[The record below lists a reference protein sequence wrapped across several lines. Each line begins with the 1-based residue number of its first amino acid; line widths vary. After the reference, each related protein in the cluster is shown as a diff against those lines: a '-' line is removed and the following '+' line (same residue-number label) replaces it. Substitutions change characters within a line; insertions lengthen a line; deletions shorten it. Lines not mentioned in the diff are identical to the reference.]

1 MSKLDELI
9 RELCPDGVEYK
20 KLGEIATVLRGASP
34 RPIKKYITNDSDG
47 VNWIKIGDVP
57 VGSKYITQSEEKI
70 TKEGAE
76 KSRYVQKG
84 DFILSNSM
92 SFGRPY
98 ILAIDGCI
106 HDGWLSISNF
116 KDVFLSDYLY
126 YLLSS
131 SAIQQEMKK
140 RASFG
145 GAVQNLNA
153 DIVKALVL
161 PVPPIEVQSEIVRM
175 LDSYTESVVELQ
187 RQLTAE
193 LTARKTQYSYYRDK
207 LLTFDV
213 RAQKKK
219 IGELTRVFSAAR
231 VHKNEWTTEGVP
243 FYRSSDVISK
253 FNGVE
258 NSRGKAYISF
268 DLYKKLSE
276 KSGKIMKDDILITG
290 GGSIGIP
297 YIVPTNDPI
306 YVKDA
311 DLLCIQKSDK
321 FNSRFLYH
329 YFLSTVIVLFDT
341 VAEHKSDAIAV
352 HKLLQDVMAFAGL
365 CVILQTVRVG
375 ILEYRELNVIN
386 TLVSF
391 FIPIVY
397 LLLVTPLEY
406 AFELYSKYEM
416 LFIQMH
422 FKEPSDKMVR
432 RKRHLKVIKVC
443 GLSVKRIMLFQKQCI
458 PRMYI
463 SMPDV
468 EFDLLISHLEDR
480 S

>member
-1 MSKLDELI
+1 MDIFSTRELATAFWVGAILIAVGMAIVTNKKIRQGFIGVLKYFFNRKLRKLWEIYLLYIGIITLMFSRFPIWKNIYLKDIILWTLFSGLTICMNAVAGEADEKYISKVLKDNIRFTVVTEFLLSTFTFSFWVELI
-9 RELCPDGVEYK
+9 
-20 KLGEIATVLRGASP
+20 II
-34 RPIKKYITNDSDG
+34 PIT
-47 VNWIKIGDVP
+47 
-57 VGSKYITQSEEKI
+57 
-70 TKEGAE
+70 
-76 KSRYVQKG
+76 
-84 DFILSNSM
+84 
-92 SFGRPY
+92 
-98 ILAIDGCI
+98 
-106 HDGWLSISNF
+106 
-116 KDVFLSDYLY
+116 
-126 YLLSS
+126 
-131 SAIQQEMKK
+131 
-140 RASFG
+140 
-145 GAVQNLNA
+145 
-153 DIVKALVL
+153 
-161 PVPPIEVQSEIVRM
+161 
-175 LDSYTESVVELQ
+175 
-187 RQLTAE
+187 
-193 LTARKTQYSYYRDK
+193 
-207 LLTFDV
+207 
-213 RAQKKK
+213 
-219 IGELTRVFSAAR
+219 
-231 VHKNEWTTEGVP
+231 
-243 FYRSSDVISK
+243 
-253 FNGVE
+253 
-258 NSRGKAYISF
+258 
-268 DLYKKLSE
+268 
-276 KSGKIMKDDILITG
+276 
-290 GGSIGIP
+290 
-297 YIVPTNDPI
+297 
-306 YVKDA
+306 
-311 DLLCIQKSDK
+311 
-321 FNSRFLYH
+321 
-329 YFLSTVIVLFDT
+329 TVIVLFDT

>member
-1 MSKLDELI
+1 MFSRFPIWKNIYLKDIILWTLFSGLTICMNAVAGEADEKYISKVLKDNIRFTVVTEFLLSTFTFSFWVELI
-9 RELCPDGVEYK
+9 
-20 KLGEIATVLRGASP
+20 II
-34 RPIKKYITNDSDG
+34 PIT
-47 VNWIKIGDVP
+47 
-57 VGSKYITQSEEKI
+57 
-70 TKEGAE
+70 
-76 KSRYVQKG
+76 
-84 DFILSNSM
+84 
-92 SFGRPY
+92 
-98 ILAIDGCI
+98 
-106 HDGWLSISNF
+106 
-116 KDVFLSDYLY
+116 
-126 YLLSS
+126 
-131 SAIQQEMKK
+131 
-140 RASFG
+140 
-145 GAVQNLNA
+145 
-153 DIVKALVL
+153 
-161 PVPPIEVQSEIVRM
+161 
-175 LDSYTESVVELQ
+175 
-187 RQLTAE
+187 
-193 LTARKTQYSYYRDK
+193 
-207 LLTFDV
+207 
-213 RAQKKK
+213 
-219 IGELTRVFSAAR
+219 
-231 VHKNEWTTEGVP
+231 
-243 FYRSSDVISK
+243 
-253 FNGVE
+253 
-258 NSRGKAYISF
+258 
-268 DLYKKLSE
+268 
-276 KSGKIMKDDILITG
+276 
-290 GGSIGIP
+290 
-297 YIVPTNDPI
+297 
-306 YVKDA
+306 
-311 DLLCIQKSDK
+311 
-321 FNSRFLYH
+321 
-329 YFLSTVIVLFDT
+329 TVIVLFDT

>member
-1 MSKLDELI
+1 MDIFSTRELATAFWVGAILIAVGMAIVTNKKIRQGFIGVLKCFFNRKLRKLWEIYLLYIGIIKLMFSRFPIWKNIYLKDIILWTLFSGLTICMNAVAGEADEKYISKVLKDNIGFTVVTEFLLSTFTFSFWVELI
-9 RELCPDGVEYK
+9 
-20 KLGEIATVLRGASP
+20 II
-34 RPIKKYITNDSDG
+34 PIT
-47 VNWIKIGDVP
+47 
-57 VGSKYITQSEEKI
+57 
-70 TKEGAE
+70 
-76 KSRYVQKG
+76 
-84 DFILSNSM
+84 
-92 SFGRPY
+92 
-98 ILAIDGCI
+98 
-106 HDGWLSISNF
+106 
-116 KDVFLSDYLY
+116 
-126 YLLSS
+126 
-131 SAIQQEMKK
+131 
-140 RASFG
+140 
-145 GAVQNLNA
+145 
-153 DIVKALVL
+153 
-161 PVPPIEVQSEIVRM
+161 
-175 LDSYTESVVELQ
+175 
-187 RQLTAE
+187 
-193 LTARKTQYSYYRDK
+193 
-207 LLTFDV
+207 
-213 RAQKKK
+213 
-219 IGELTRVFSAAR
+219 
-231 VHKNEWTTEGVP
+231 
-243 FYRSSDVISK
+243 
-253 FNGVE
+253 
-258 NSRGKAYISF
+258 
-268 DLYKKLSE
+268 
-276 KSGKIMKDDILITG
+276 
-290 GGSIGIP
+290 
-297 YIVPTNDPI
+297 
-306 YVKDA
+306 
-311 DLLCIQKSDK
+311 
-321 FNSRFLYH
+321 
-329 YFLSTVIVLFDT
+329 TVIVLFDT

>member
-1 MSKLDELI
+1 MDIFSTRELATAFWVGAILIAVGMAIVTNKKIRQGFIGVLKCFFNRKLRKLWEIYLLYIGIITLMFSRFPIWKNIYLKDIILWTFFSGLTICMNAVAGEADEKYISKVLKDNIGFTVVTEFLLSTFTFSFWVELI
-9 RELCPDGVEYK
+9 
-20 KLGEIATVLRGASP
+20 II
-34 RPIKKYITNDSDG
+34 PIT
-47 VNWIKIGDVP
+47 
-57 VGSKYITQSEEKI
+57 
-70 TKEGAE
+70 
-76 KSRYVQKG
+76 
-84 DFILSNSM
+84 
-92 SFGRPY
+92 
-98 ILAIDGCI
+98 
-106 HDGWLSISNF
+106 
-116 KDVFLSDYLY
+116 
-126 YLLSS
+126 
-131 SAIQQEMKK
+131 
-140 RASFG
+140 
-145 GAVQNLNA
+145 
-153 DIVKALVL
+153 
-161 PVPPIEVQSEIVRM
+161 
-175 LDSYTESVVELQ
+175 
-187 RQLTAE
+187 
-193 LTARKTQYSYYRDK
+193 
-207 LLTFDV
+207 
-213 RAQKKK
+213 
-219 IGELTRVFSAAR
+219 
-231 VHKNEWTTEGVP
+231 
-243 FYRSSDVISK
+243 
-253 FNGVE
+253 
-258 NSRGKAYISF
+258 
-268 DLYKKLSE
+268 
-276 KSGKIMKDDILITG
+276 
-290 GGSIGIP
+290 
-297 YIVPTNDPI
+297 
-306 YVKDA
+306 
-311 DLLCIQKSDK
+311 
-321 FNSRFLYH
+321 
-329 YFLSTVIVLFDT
+329 TVIVLFDT

>member
-1 MSKLDELI
+1 MDIFSTRELATAFWVGAILIAVGIAIVTNKKIRQGFIGVLKCFFNRKLRKLWEIYFLYIGIITLMFSRSPIWKNIYLKDIILWTLFSGLTICMNAVAGEADEKYISKVLKDNIRFTVVTEFLLSTFTFSFWVELI
-9 RELCPDGVEYK
+9 
-20 KLGEIATVLRGASP
+20 II
-34 RPIKKYITNDSDG
+34 PIT
-47 VNWIKIGDVP
+47 
-57 VGSKYITQSEEKI
+57 
-70 TKEGAE
+70 
-76 KSRYVQKG
+76 
-84 DFILSNSM
+84 
-92 SFGRPY
+92 
-98 ILAIDGCI
+98 
-106 HDGWLSISNF
+106 
-116 KDVFLSDYLY
+116 
-126 YLLSS
+126 
-131 SAIQQEMKK
+131 
-140 RASFG
+140 
-145 GAVQNLNA
+145 
-153 DIVKALVL
+153 
-161 PVPPIEVQSEIVRM
+161 
-175 LDSYTESVVELQ
+175 
-187 RQLTAE
+187 
-193 LTARKTQYSYYRDK
+193 
-207 LLTFDV
+207 
-213 RAQKKK
+213 
-219 IGELTRVFSAAR
+219 
-231 VHKNEWTTEGVP
+231 
-243 FYRSSDVISK
+243 
-253 FNGVE
+253 
-258 NSRGKAYISF
+258 
-268 DLYKKLSE
+268 
-276 KSGKIMKDDILITG
+276 
-290 GGSIGIP
+290 
-297 YIVPTNDPI
+297 
-306 YVKDA
+306 
-311 DLLCIQKSDK
+311 
-321 FNSRFLYH
+321 
-329 YFLSTVIVLFDT
+329 TVIVLFDT

>member
-1 MSKLDELI
+1 MDIFSTREFATAFWVGAILIAVGMAIVTNKKIRQGFIGVLKCFFNRKLRKLWEIYLLYIGIITLMFSRFPIWKNIYLKDIILWTLFSGLTICMNAVAGEADEKYRSKVLKDNIRFTVVTEFLLSTFTFSFWVELI
-9 RELCPDGVEYK
+9 
-20 KLGEIATVLRGASP
+20 II
-34 RPIKKYITNDSDG
+34 PIT
-47 VNWIKIGDVP
+47 
-57 VGSKYITQSEEKI
+57 
-70 TKEGAE
+70 
-76 KSRYVQKG
+76 
-84 DFILSNSM
+84 
-92 SFGRPY
+92 
-98 ILAIDGCI
+98 
-106 HDGWLSISNF
+106 
-116 KDVFLSDYLY
+116 
-126 YLLSS
+126 
-131 SAIQQEMKK
+131 
-140 RASFG
+140 
-145 GAVQNLNA
+145 
-153 DIVKALVL
+153 
-161 PVPPIEVQSEIVRM
+161 
-175 LDSYTESVVELQ
+175 
-187 RQLTAE
+187 
-193 LTARKTQYSYYRDK
+193 
-207 LLTFDV
+207 
-213 RAQKKK
+213 
-219 IGELTRVFSAAR
+219 
-231 VHKNEWTTEGVP
+231 
-243 FYRSSDVISK
+243 
-253 FNGVE
+253 
-258 NSRGKAYISF
+258 
-268 DLYKKLSE
+268 
-276 KSGKIMKDDILITG
+276 
-290 GGSIGIP
+290 
-297 YIVPTNDPI
+297 
-306 YVKDA
+306 
-311 DLLCIQKSDK
+311 
-321 FNSRFLYH
+321 
-329 YFLSTVIVLFDT
+329 TVIVLFDT